1 MLYDLEKTR
10 AKIEEIHKS
19 DEYKKLV
26 YDLESFIIDYCYP
39 IQDDYDFSET
49 EKSDFIG
56 KINLRNRIAEDG
68 ERGFVFTKL
77 RPVLISL
84 QIPESVK
91 GFRLLE
97 MLVLECVRIT
107 LSQGSYKMKDVYPV
121 VAKKFGIN
129 AHNCERL
136 CRYACTFAKP
146 TANFALKYPSLEEL
160 THRTVE
166 DVTVKELVDI
176 LVWYL
181 ICECNFKRKTYTS

>member
-1 MLYDLEKTR
+1 MLYDLEKTK

-19 DEYKKLV
+19 DEYKNLV

-39 IQDDYDFSET
+39 LQDELQDTESESTDYA
-49 EKSDFIG
+49 G
-56 KINLRNRIAEDG
+56 KMALRNKIAYES
-68 ERGFVFTKL
+68 EKGFVFTKL
-77 RPVLISL
+77 RPVLVAL
-84 QIPESVK
+84 GIPESVK

-136 CRYACTFAKP
+136 CRYACMFAKP
-146 TANFALKYPSLEEL
+146 TAGFALKYPSLEEL